1 MDGSVI
7 KGEDSLQGALREE
20 VSVEDTILMDNLHL
34 IDEDGY
40 LIRAAM
46 LAFYKDP
53 EKWVTGSY
61 IKIGYFGKSDS
72 DLVYQD
78 EVHGPLIE
86 QVDKTVDL
94 VYTKYMKALIDYE
107 GVQRIE
113 QFMFH
118 KDAFH
123 EILLN
128 AIVHKDYSSYNPI
141 QISVYEDKI
150 YIWND
155 GEMPPNL
162 DSTDKL
168 FMKHSSKP
176 FNPKLANVFFKSG
189 MIEAWGRGF
198 EKIREACALYDGPL
212 PEYEI
217 NEAGIMVLCKA
228 CDRYLELIPAKKKVD
243 SIISDER
250 IMSGK
255 MSELRK
261 EPIVKIV
268 NYLKDNE
275 EITTAKGVEI
285 TGKSEAQVRRYLKV
299 LCNLGI
305 IKSTRTTK
313 GNVYV
318 RI

>member
-1 MDGSVI
+1 M
-7 KGEDSLQGALREE
+7 EDA
-20 VSVEDTILMDNLHL
+20 ILMDNLHL

-118 KDAFH
+118 KDAFR

-128 AIVHKDYSSYNPI
+128 AIVHKDYSSCNPI

-176 FNPKLANVFFKSG
+176 YNPKLANIFFKSG

-228 CDRYLELIPAKKKVD
+228 CDRYLELLPAKKKVD

-250 IMSGK
+250 IMSEK

-261 EPIVKIV
+261 EPIAKIV

-299 LCNLGI
+299 LCDLGI
-305 IKSTRTTK
+305 IESMRITK

-318 RI
+318 KL

>member
-1 MDGSVI
+1 MKRGRLT
-7 KGEDSLQGALREE
+7 KEE

-118 KDAFH
+118 KDAFR

-128 AIVHKDYSSYNPI
+128 AIVHKDYSSCNPI

-228 CDRYLELIPAKKKVD
+228 CDKYLGLLRNDGQHHDQVGHDVVMMILDFCKEAKSVP
-243 SIISDER
+243 E
-250 IMSGK
+250 IMENFGFKSRTSFRRKYLNALVEEGRLK
-255 MSELRK
+255 MTMPDK
-261 EPIVKIV
+261 P
-268 NYLKDNE
+268 
-275 EITTAKGVEI
+275 
-285 TGKSEAQVRRYLKV
+285 KSKNQKYY
-299 LCNLGI
+299 
-305 IKSTRTTK
+305 S
-313 GNVYV
+313 
-318 RI
+318 